1 MNTTIPEHKTSTE
14 KTSKIENIING
25 EGLLG
30 ILMVGISVSA
40 ILVILFG

>member
-1 MNTTIPEHKTSTE
+1 MNTTISEHKTTSV
-14 KTSKIENIING
+14 KTSKILKG
-25 EGLLG
+25 ERFLD